1 LDILKEWMSIEYQKK
16 IIGNEDEWKKTQGQ
30 TRYMMDRPS

>member
-1 LDILKEWMSIEYQKK
+1 MLKEWMKKNMKK

-30 TRYMMDRPS
+30 TTHTVGTAS